1 MNAAAGTGTAR
12 SKKPKAAAPPE
23 TFWREFTTPEGARL
37 SLKIASAGERA
48 GAFTIDF
55 ILLIL
60 TLLFGGWVLFMVFR
74 GAGIDAEQIGGA
86 LFGIFVFVVRN
97 FYFVAFEAG
106 RRAATPGKRVLGLR
120 VAARDGG
127 RLSSNAV
134 FARNLVREI
143 EVFMPFYLLLYL
155 ASASTLD
162 EESGAAL
169 SAVGLL
175 WTLIFLLFPL
185 FNRDRLRLGD
195 LIAGTWVVHV
205 PKPVLMKD
213 VAERRRT
220 TAAAGA
226 DEFAFTAEELSVYGI
241 HELQV
246 LEGLLRTSTPDVRGA
261 VAERIRRKIGRAPVP
276 GEDDQRFLK
285 AYYAALRA
293 HLESGL
299 VLGRRKRDK
308 FDKV

>member
-1 MNAAAGTGTAR
+1 MKASMAAARAALKR
-12 SKKPKAAAPPE
+12 PKAAAQPE

-60 TLLFGGWVLFMVFR
+60 TLMLGGWVFSMVFE
-74 GAGIDAEQIGGA
+74 GAGWDAERIGGA
-86 LFGIFVFVVRN
+86 MFGIFVFVVRN
-97 FYFVAFEAG
+97 FYFIAFEAH
-106 RRAATPGKRVLGLR
+106 RFAATPGKRVLGLR
-120 VAARDGG
+120 VASRDGG

-143 EVFMPFYLLLYL
+143 EVFMPIYLLVYMI
-155 ASASTLD
+155 SASVYD
-162 EESGAAL
+162 DESGTMLAV
-169 SAVGLL
+169 VGLV
-175 WTLIFLLFPL
+175 WTLVFILFPL

-213 VAERRRT
+213 VVAGKPSDAVAE
-220 TAAAGA
+220 G
-226 DEFAFTAEELSVYGI
+226 DFAFTPQELAVYGI

-246 LEGLLRTSTPDVRGA
+246 LEGLLRTSTPEVRSA
-261 VAERIRRKIGRAPVP
+261 VADRIRRKIGRVAVP
-276 GEDDQRFLK
+276 GEDDQAFLN
-285 AYYAALRA
+285 AFYATLRQ

-299 VLGRRKRDK
+299 AMGRRKRDK
-308 FDKV
+308 FDKG